1 GGEPQEGKEK
11 GDAKKGHFACFKH
24 PKYRSIGPAAGGRVS
39 RSCGAPGDPTTYYVG
54 AASGGVWKATD
65 GGLSW
70 KSIFDDQPTSSIGA
84 VAVAPSDPNVVYV
97 GSGEANIRGNVAP
110 GNGIYVSTNAGK
122 SWKHVWK
129 QVGQISKIVVHPKK
143 AEVAY
148 AAVLGSAFWHDGPLQ
163 AEVNNPER
171 GVYRTTDGGKTWK
184 QVLAKKVRE
193 RAIHVKEKNGGD
205 PFLPVWEHTGA
216 IDISMDPNNPRLLF
230 AALYQAH
237 RTPWSFTSGGDG
249 SGLYRSD
256 DGGDTWKVIEPGDD
270 SGLPAKPYGRIGV
283 AVAPSDSQRVY
294 AL

>member
-129 QVGQISKIVVHPKK
+129 QVGQIGHIIVHPKN
-143 AEVAY
+143 ADIAY
-148 AAVLGSAFWHDGPLQ
+148 AAVLGSAFQGNPKGRKD
-163 AEVNNPER
+163 VNINNPQR
-171 GVYRTTDGGKTWK
+171 GIYRTVDGGKNWK
-184 QVLAKKVRE
+184 AVLTRK
-193 RAIHVKEKNGGD
+193 IQTHLWSIPSDPKNID
-205 PFLPVWEHTGA
+205 PKNPDGRGSDIEHIGA
-216 IDISMDPNNPRLLF
+216 IDITMDPNNPRILF
-230 AALYQAH
+230 
-237 RTPWSFTSGGDG
+237 
-249 SGLYRSD
+249 
-256 DGGDTWKVIEPGDD
+256 
-270 SGLPAKPYGRIGV
+270 
-283 AVAPSDSQRVY
+283 
-294 AL
+294 